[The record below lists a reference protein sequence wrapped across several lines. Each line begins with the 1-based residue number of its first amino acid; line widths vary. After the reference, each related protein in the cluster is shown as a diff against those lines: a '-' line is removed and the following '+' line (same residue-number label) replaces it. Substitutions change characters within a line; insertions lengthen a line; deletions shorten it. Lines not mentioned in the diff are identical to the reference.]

1 MKVVPCEIVANSK
14 TAAFKEVVQKAI
26 GDKVRKVYLLSGKEA
41 EGEQLFADLSM
52 QIVKQHDEYYLV
64 VLKSQY
70 DRLEYEKFLALCK
83 NKGVDVGSNMWTTMQ
98 LTFPMEFWSMT
109 KQQSIMNKIARQQFQ
124 FLATL
129 LSKM

>member
-1 MKVVPCEIVANSK
+1 VKVVPCEIVTNSK
-14 TAAFKEVVQKAI
+14 TAAFKEVVQKAL
-26 GDKVRKVYLLSGKEA
+26 GDKAAKVYLLFGKGA

-64 VLKSQY
+64 VLKSKY

-109 KQQSIMNKIARQQFQ
+109 KQQSIMNKIARQQFL

>member
-1 MKVVPCEIVANSK
+1 VRAVVSEIITNSK
-14 TAAFKEVVQKAI
+14 TVAFKEVVQKAL
-26 GDKVRKVYLLSGKEA
+26 GDRQGKVYLVVGKEV

-52 QIVKQHDEYYLV
+52 QIVKQQEEYYLV

-83 NKGVDVGSNMWTTMQ
+83 DKGVNVGSNMWTTMQ
-98 LTFPMEFWSMT
+98 LTFPMEFWSLT
-109 KQQSIMNKIARQQFQ
+109 KQQSILNKIARQQFQ
-124 FLATL
+124 FLATV